1 MANRFTGWEMFRLVA
16 FGSAALERDG
26 KRLEGLS
33 GQRKAIALLAL
44 LAVAGERGLSRD
56 KLMATLWPE
65 SDETRARGALKQLVH
80 AIRQQIGAPELLV
93 GASDVRLN
101 AEFIRSDVDDFETAL
116 RIGDTER
123 AVSLYAGPF
132 LDGFH
137 LRAAAEFD
145 RWADGERAGYARR
158 FAEALET
165 LARTATASGDHVG
178 AVKLWGRL
186 AANAPL
192 DARIAMQLMSSLA
205 DAGDQA
211 AALRHGHT
219 YEALVRDELD
229 SPPDPGIAAAMA
241 TLRAAPAPYGPRSTP
256 AAPVRATLQLEP
268 SASAESTADA
278 PPVVPGVVPPLDA
291 PGPSSASSRRRTVLA
306 SIVGLVIVVFG
317 GAYLLQRSRT
327 DHSGEHSAAMSAR
340 VPVAQPSVG
349 VLPFSNTS
357 GHPEDEHFSDGLT
370 DELIG
375 ALGKVNGLK
384 VAGRT
389 SAFALKGR
397 RLGIRAVADTLHVG
411 AVLEGSVRRAGD
423 RLRVSAQLV
432 ASANDSVLWA
442 ETYDRK
448 LVDIFAVQEE
458 IAQAIVHALRVKLGG
473 STAPLVSRRTTD
485 PVAYELYLKG
495 RYFSSRPSREGLDR
509 AISYFAQAIA
519 RDSTYSSPYAGL
531 ADAHI
536 LRVLFA
542 GRSPRDELPLARA
555 AAAKALALDGSLGEA
570 RAALAHVLFAF
581 DWDWPAAGREYVRAI
596 ALDPGSATVRQRYG
610 IFLLDQRR
618 FDDAVVQLTE
628 ALRIDPLSATVTMTL
643 GRVYVSS
650 LRPDQAVPLLH
661 AALELNPTLAF
672 AHQQLGHAY
681 LQQRKNDAA
690 ILAFQRA
697 AELSGPGDSAQLA
710 YAYAVSNRRKEA
722 QVILDRLL
730 ASSSSRYLPPFAI
743 AMAFAGLG
751 ETGPALTWLERG
763 YEERA
768 AYMDMLDVAPAF
780 EPLHADPRYGA
791 LLQRMR
797 LASPTARSSD
807 R

>member
-16 FGSAALERDG
+16 FGNAALERDG
-26 KRLEGLS
+26 KRLDGLS

-56 KLMATLWPE
+56 RLMATLWPE

-93 GASDVRLN
+93 GAADVRLN
-101 AEFIRSDVDDFETAL
+101 AECIRSDVDEFETAL
-116 RIGDTER
+116 RVGDTER
-123 AVSLYAGPF
+123 AISLYAGPF

-137 LRAAAEFD
+137 LRDAAEFD
-145 RWADGERAGYARR
+145 RWAEGERTGYARR

-165 LARTATASGDHVG
+165 LARTATATGDHVG

-229 SPPDPGIAAAMA
+229 SPPDPGIAARMA
-241 TLRAAPAPYGPRSTP
+241 TLRAAPAPYGPLSTP
-256 AAPVRATLQLEP
+256 DAPVRATMPLVP
-268 SASAESTADA
+268 SASAEFAADV
-278 PPVVPGVVPPLDA
+278 PPVVPPVDG
-291 PGPSSASSRRRTVLA
+291 SSVRSGDRRRRTVLFSVA
-306 SIVGLVIVVFG
+306 ALVILVSG
-317 GAYLLQRSRT
+317 GAYLLRRSRT
-327 DHSGEHSAAMSAR
+327 DHGREHSAATSAR

-473 STAPLVSRRTTD
+473 STAPLVSRRTMD
-485 PVAYELYLKG
+485 PAAYELYLKG

-509 AISYFAQAIA
+509 AISYFEQAIT

-542 GRSPRDELPLARA
+542 GRSPRDELPRARA
-555 AAAKALALDGSLGEA
+555 AAAKALALDGTLGEA

-581 DWDWPAAGREYVRAI
+581 DWDWSAAGREYVRAI

-618 FDDAVVQLTE
+618 FDDAVVQLIE
-628 ALRIDPLSATVTMTL
+628 ARRIDPLSATVTMTL
-643 GRVYVSS
+643 GRVYVSR

-697 AELSGPGDSAQLA
+697 AELSGSGDSAQLA

-722 QVILDRLL
+722 RVILERLL

-751 ETGPALTWLERG
+751 ETDPALTWLERG

-791 LLQRMR
+791 LLRRMR
-797 LASPTARSSD
+797 LDSANARSRD